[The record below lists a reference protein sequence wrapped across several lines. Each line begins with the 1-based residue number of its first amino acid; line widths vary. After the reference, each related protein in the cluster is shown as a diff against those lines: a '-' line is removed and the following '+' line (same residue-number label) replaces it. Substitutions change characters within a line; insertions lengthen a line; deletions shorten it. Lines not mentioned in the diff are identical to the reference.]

1 MRMARNPAPAR
12 PAPLPGDVRFMNA
25 SAAVFALLAVLVFM
39 ATAAVAVAQLPIF
52 NLRAVRVEGD
62 MTRNS
67 LQTIRANAMPRIF
80 GTWLTVDL
88 AAAKAAFEAVPWVR
102 RAVVRRVFPNRLVVQ
117 LEEHRPAAF
126 WSDGEDRLVN
136 SFGEVFQANPGDVED
151 DELPR
156 LQGPADTSAR
166 MLAMQQQLAP
176 VLAVLD
182 QRIETLELSA
192 RGSWRATLDGGA
204 VVEIGRAQGEDET
217 GELAERTRRFVA
229 SLPEL
234 TRRYQGAVL
243 YADLRHRDGYAL
255 RLKNVSTLSPGEKGG
270 GN

>member
-1 MRMARNPAPAR
+1 MPRNPATAK

-25 SAAVFALLAVLVFM
+25 SAAVFAFLAVLALL
-39 ATAAVAVAQLPIF
+39 ATAAVAVAQLPLF
-52 NLRAVRVEGD
+52 QLRAVRVEGD
-62 MTRNS
+62 VTRNS

-80 GTWLTVDL
+80 GTYLTVDL

-102 RAVVRRVFPNRLVVQ
+102 RAVVKRVFPNRLVVQ
-117 LEEHRPAAF
+117 LEEHQPAAF
-126 WSDGEDRLVN
+126 WSEGEDRLVN
-136 SFGEVFQANPGDVED
+136 TFGEVFQANPGDVEGE
-151 DELPR
+151 ELPT
-156 LQGPADTSAR
+156 LQGPADTAAR
-166 MLAMQQQLAP
+166 MLAMQQRLAP

-182 QRIETLELSA
+182 QRIETLELSV

-204 VVEIGRAQGEDET
+204 VIEIGRAQGEAEQD
-217 GELAERTRRFVA
+217 ELAERTRRFVA

-234 TRRYQGAVL
+234 TRRFQAPVL

-255 RLKNVSTLSPGEKGG
+255 RLKNVGTLAPGEKGT